1 MTVITS
7 SFYDDRC
14 YLEISGHA
22 CPQDGDG
29 YCMPY
34 EGDEGIGYDEETGHV
49 CAAVSVLVMT
59 VTEKLRRFE
68 SDGAFISSDV
78 TVEPGYAC
86 FELEVR
92 HGFAD
97 EVRYLLDTIMLGF
110 ELLEENYPECV
121 SVA

>member
-1 MTVITS
+1 MTIITN

-22 CPQDGDG
+22 CPADGDG

-34 EGDEGIGYDEETGHV
+34 EDDGSDGETERA

-86 FELEVR
+86 FDLEIR
-92 HGFAD
+92 RGYSD
-97 EVRYLLDTIMLGF
+97 EIRNLLDTIMLGF
-110 ELLEENYPECV
+110 ELLEENYPDCV

>member
-1 MTVITS
+1 MTIITS

-29 YCMPY
+29 YCMPCENEDY
-34 EGDEGIGYDEETGHV
+34 GYDEEAQRA

-68 SDGAFISSDV
+68 SDGAFISSEV

-86 FELEVR
+86 FDLEVR
-92 HGFAD
+92 RGYAD
-97 EVRYLLDTIMLGF
+97 EIRYLLDTIMLGF

-121 SVA
+121 NVA